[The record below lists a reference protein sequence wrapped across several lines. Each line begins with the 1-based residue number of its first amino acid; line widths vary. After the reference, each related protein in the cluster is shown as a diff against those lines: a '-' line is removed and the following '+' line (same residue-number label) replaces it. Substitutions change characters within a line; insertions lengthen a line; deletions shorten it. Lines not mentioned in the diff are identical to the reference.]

1 MWLRRLWSGNKVR
14 YQYQLSTY
22 RPWRARSDACEVSF
36 QHHPAYFPLREHHRD
51 DLFAYPAERR
61 FALPIALLC
70 SKEYPSGH
78 TRPVFP
84 RSNAASALF
93 ILASALAAH
102 NVWHASTMLA

>member
-1 MWLRRLWSGNKVR
+1 VWLRRLWSGNKVR

-51 DLFAYPAERR
+51 DLLAYPAERR

-70 SKEYPSGH
+70 FKEYPSGH
-78 TRPVFP
+78 TP
-84 RSNAASALF
+84 RIPAIQRRIGLVPLSVGTSC
-93 ILASALAAH
+93 
-102 NVWHASTMLA
+102 T